1 MRRGTV
7 IDWLLCVMLRYHHW
21 TTTTARSI
29 CIHVST
35 KKVNQMLFIITLTF
49 YYNFHPVVEGP
60 PLAASPAAH
69 TLQNGDAGAQVP
81 K

>member
-1 MRRGTV
+1 MCYAAISSLDHNDRQVHLHT
-7 IDWLLCVMLRYHHW
+7 CVH
-21 TTTTARSI
+21 
-29 CIHVST
+29 
-35 KKVNQMLFIITLTF
+35 KKANQMLFIITLTF